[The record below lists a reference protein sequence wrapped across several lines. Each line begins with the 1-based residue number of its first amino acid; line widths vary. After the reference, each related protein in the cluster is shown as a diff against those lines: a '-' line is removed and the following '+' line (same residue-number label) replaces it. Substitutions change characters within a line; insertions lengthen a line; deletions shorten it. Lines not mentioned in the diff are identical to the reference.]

1 MKLERKFLQLL
12 LIGSSAVAQL
22 ASAATLSEA
31 GILVTGD
38 GSQHFKQCSTC
49 PDEPVLDSD
58 VQGGNNVSSAETTG
72 AANNS
77 FSWLAA
83 GTLVGP
89 NALPVLKARAEA
101 QNPSIEEPTLG
112 IGTVS
117 AVASAQGLQLY
128 HYSGTEPGTYTI
140 TFTVNGVLDG
150 DDESIDAGISVFS
163 SEFISKPDGGF
174 PHPELASAQVI
185 KTARTTNGSF
195 VDGSSIT
202 FSVGENEDFFVSAFL
217 IADALF
223 VDAHSVT
230 GVADA
235 AHTMTASFT
244 AGDVSLLT
252 AVPEPSTYG
261 MLLVGLGLLG
271 CARWRRTS

>member
-1 MKLERKFLQLL
+1 MKLARNLLQLA
-12 LIGSSAVAQL
+12 LIVAGAVAHL
-22 ASAATLSEA
+22 ASAATLSA
-31 GILVTGD
+31 PGILVDGD
-38 GSQHFKQCSTC
+38 GSQHFRKCSTC
-49 PDEPVLDSD
+49 PDEPFLDSD
-58 VQGGNNVSSAETTG
+58 EKGGNNVGSAETTG

-77 FSWLAA
+77 FSWLAS

-101 QNPSIEEPTLG
+101 QNPSIADPSLG

-117 AVASAQGLQLY
+117 AVATARGLQEY
-128 HYSGTEPGTYTI
+128 HYSGTVAGTYTI
-140 TFTVNGVLDG
+140 TFTVDGLVDG
-150 DDESIDAGISVFS
+150 DDESIDAGVSALS
-163 SEFISKPDGGF
+163 SELVFNPDGGF
-174 PHPELASAQVI
+174 QRRVLASDRLTKI
-185 KTARTTNGSF
+185 ARLGSGSF
-195 VDGSSIT
+195 ADSRSIT
-202 FSVGENEDFFVSAFL
+202 FSVGANDDFFVSAFL

-223 VDAHSVT
+223 VDANSVT

-271 CARWRRTS
+271 CAGWRRTS

>member
-1 MKLERKFLQLL
+1 MELKRNLVQLA
-12 LIGSSAVAQL
+12 LIASSAVAQL
-22 ASAATLSEA
+22 ASAATLSEP
-31 GILVTGD
+31 GILVNGD

-49 PDEPVLDSD
+49 PDEPLLDSD
-58 VQGGNNVSSAETTG
+58 EQGGNNVGSAETTG

-101 QNPSIEEPTLG
+101 QNPSIEDPSLG

-117 AVASAQGLQLY
+117 AVATARGLQGY
-128 HYSGTEPGTYTI
+128 HYSGTEAGTYTI

-150 DDESIDAGISVFS
+150 DDESIDAGISALS
-163 SEFISKPDGGF
+163 SEFVFNPDGGLQRRG
-174 PHPELASAQVI
+174 LASARLA
-185 KTARTTNGSF
+185 KTASTTSGSF
-195 VDGSSIT
+195 VDSRSIT
-202 FSVGENEDFFVSAFL
+202 FSVGANEDFFVSAFL

-223 VDAHSVT
+223 IDAISVT

-235 AHTMTASFT
+235 SHTMTASFT
-244 AGDVSLLT
+244 AGNVSLLT
-252 AVPEPSTYG
+252 PVPEPSTYA
-261 MLLVGLGLLG
+261 MLLMGLGLLACVG
-271 CARWRRTS
+271 WRRRS